1 LTEDRSTAQALGK
14 SGEEAAVRYL
24 KSKKFR
30 IIERNFR
37 FLRGEIDII
46 AYERK
51 TLVFIEVKARKSKE
65 FGPPEEAVTPSKQRQ
80 IKRVAQGF
88 LTQNN
93 LQDTECRFDVLSLSF
108 NEKNG
113 YQIHHLKDAF

>member
-1 LTEDRSTAQALGK
+1 MIEDRSTAQALGK

-51 TLVFIEVKARKSKE
+51 TLVFVEVKTRKSKE
-65 FGPPEEAVTPSKQRQ
+65 FGPPEEAVTPSKQMQ

-88 LTQNN
+88 LVQNN

-113 YQIHHLKDAF
+113 YQIHHLRDAF

>member
-1 LTEDRSTAQALGK
+1 MIEDRSTARALGK

-24 KSKKFR
+24 ESKKFR

-46 AYERK
+46 AYDGK
-51 TLVFIEVKARKSKE
+51 TLVFVEVKARKSKE
-65 FGPPEEAVTPSKQRQ
+65 FGPPEEAVTSLKQRQ

-88 LTQNN
+88 LVQRN
-93 LQDTECRFDVLSLSF
+93 LQDTECRFDVLSLSYH
-108 NEKNG
+108 EKTRF
-113 YQIHHLKDAF
+113 QIHHLKDAF

>member
-1 LTEDRSTAQALGK
+1 MTEDRSTAQALGK

-93 LQDTECRFDVLSLSF
+93 LQDIECRFDVLSLSF

>member
-1 LTEDRSTAQALGK
+1 MIEDRSTAQALGK

-37 FLRGEIDII
+37 FLRGEIDVI

-51 TLVFIEVKARKSKE
+51 TLVFVEVKARKSKE

-88 LTQNN
+88 LAQNN

-113 YQIHHLKDAF
+113 YQINHFKDAF

>member
-1 LTEDRSTAQALGK
+1 LIEDRCTAHAFGK
-14 SGEEAAVRYL
+14 SSEEAAVRYL
-24 KSKKFR
+24 KNKKFR

-37 FLRGEIDII
+37 FLKGEIDII

-65 FGPPEEAVTPSKQRQ
+65 FGSPEEAVTPSKQRQ

-88 LTQNN
+88 LARNS
-93 LQDTECRFDVLSLSF
+93 LQDAECRFDVLSLSF
-108 NEKNG
+108 NEKDG
-113 YQIHHLKDAF
+113 YQINHFKDAF

>member
-1 LTEDRSTAQALGK
+1 MIEDSSTARALGK

-46 AYERK
+46 AYDGK
-51 TLVFIEVKARKSKE
+51 ILVFVEVKARKSKE
-65 FGPPEEAVTPSKQRQ
+65 FGSPEEAVTSLKQRQ

-88 LTQNN
+88 LAQNN
-93 LQDTECRFDVLSLSF
+93 LLETECRFDVLSLSYH
-108 NEKNG
+108 EKTG
-113 YQIHHLKDAF
+113 FQICHLKDAF

>member
-1 LTEDRSTAQALGK
+1 LIEDRSTAQALGK

-24 KSKKFR
+24 KNKKFR

-46 AYERK
+46 AYEGK
-51 TLVFIEVKARKSKE
+51 TLVFIEVKTRKSKE
-65 FGPPEEAVTPSKQRQ
+65 FGLPEEAVTSSKQRQ
-80 IKRVAQGF
+80 IKRMAQGF
-88 LTQNN
+88 LALNN

-108 NEKNG
+108 NEKTG

>member
-1 LTEDRSTAQALGK
+1 MIKDRITSHALGK
-14 SGEEAAVRYL
+14 SGEDAAVRYL
-24 KSKKFR
+24 RSKKFK

-46 AYERK
+46 ALDKK
-51 TLVFIEVKARKSKE
+51 TLVFFEVKSRKSKE

-88 LTQNN
+88 LAQNN
-93 LQDTECRFDVLSLSF
+93 LQDAECRFDVLSLCF
-108 NEKNG
+108 NEKND
-113 YQIHHLKDAF
+113 YQIDHLKDAF

>member
-1 LTEDRSTAQALGK
+1 MGK
-14 SGEEAAVRYL
+14 LGEEAVVRYL

-46 AYERK
+46 AYDGK
-51 TLVFIEVKARKSKE
+51 TLVFVEVKARKSQK
-65 FGPPEEAVTPSKQRQ
+65 FGSPEEAVTSWKQRQ

-88 LTQNN
+88 LAQNN

-113 YQIHHLKDAF
+113 HQIKHLKDAF